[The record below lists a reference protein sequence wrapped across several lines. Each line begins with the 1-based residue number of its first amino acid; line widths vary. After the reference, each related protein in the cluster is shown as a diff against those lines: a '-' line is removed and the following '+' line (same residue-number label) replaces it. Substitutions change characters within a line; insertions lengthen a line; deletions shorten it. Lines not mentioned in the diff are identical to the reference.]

1 MCPLVVDEEEVSAD
15 MGVDMG
21 EWEDHHMTHL
31 ILVPQLILM
40 LSPMVVV
47 VVVLG
52 HLMTHGVQE
61 EDQR

>member
-1 MCPLVVDEEEVSAD
+1 
-15 MGVDMG
+15 MG